1 MSRHQAAGTLRSYL
15 DEERFPARTRL
26 PPERELMVRLGMSR
40 RALRQ
45 GLEVLEAEGRLWRHV
60 GKGTFVGARPPGSE
74 PGLSFVTARTSQA
87 ELMDMCLWLEPTLA
101 RVAATRAS
109 RLDID
114 NIAYVLSKSEAARDP
129 QTWDIWDVRL
139 HRAIVQASH
148 NSLALAVYDSLNTVR
163 DEGAWRRLR
172 NDPNTRE
179 RFEALSADHS
189 RIVRAIAEHDPPG
202 AEKAMRDHLR
212 SVQNAL
218 LLDGADD
225 AEARLAHHQGSD
237 RR

>member
-1 MSRHQAAGTLRSYL
+1 MNRHEAAVVLRNFL
-15 DEERFPARTRL
+15 DDERFPARKRL
-26 PPERELMVRLGMSR
+26 PPERDLIVRLGMSR

-74 PGLSFVTARTSQA
+74 PGLSFVTARTSPA

-101 RVAATRAS
+101 RIAATRAS

-172 NDPNTRE
+172 NDPSTPE
-179 RFEALSADHS
+179 RFEALSADHI
-189 RIVRAIAEHDPPG
+189 RIVRAIAEHDPAG

-218 LLDGADD
+218 LLDSKDD
-225 AEARLAHHQGSD
+225 GEAGIG
-237 RR
+237 